1 MGTSDKSKFAA
12 SVAMPLQKAV
22 AVSTELWGNT
32 GIGYFS
38 SSGSLA
44 FSKVWTCCD
53 EYSGSSLKS
62 LVCLTKASPKIVAG
76 AAREGCNNAVDKVRK
91 VKRDLYVKKDSTL
104 GVELKAGSDGSNQNF
119 ASVTVGHANS
129 TIPSPSLAFKSPSE
143 DAAILQLAS
152 KSPLSGDHKGTQAL
166 QSKRLRVAV
175 DVDEVLGSFLSSLN
189 TFIAEQHFLKYD
201 LSEYH
206 VYDFM
211 KIWGCSQAEANDR
224 VHAFFESEHFKDG
237 IAPIPGAHR
246 SLLQLADFCHLVV
259 VTSRQHVI
267 RNQTLDWIESHYPGI
282 FSDVYFGNHFA
293 LEGEARPKSEI
304 CRSIGAEILIDDN
317 PRYAVE
323 CAQQDI
329 EVLLFDYNYGY
340 PWSKTVDGPVH
351 PLITRVQS
359 WQEVELSLL
368 ARAGEKR

>member
-1 MGTSDKSKFAA
+1 MGTSDKSNFAA

-76 AAREGCNNAVDKVRK
+76 AAREGCNNAVDNVRK
-91 VKRDLYVKKDSTL
+91 VKRDLYVKKDSTF

-152 KSPLSGDHKGTQAL
+152 KNPLSGDHKGTQAL

-175 DVDEVLGSFLSSLN
+175 DVDEGTFWLDHKYVTSVYHRFNDRQTRCNCLMFLLVVLGSFLSSLN

-211 KIWGCSQAEANDR
+211 KVC
-224 VHAFFESEHFKDG
+224 
-237 IAPIPGAHR
+237 
-246 SLLQLADFCHLVV
+246 
-259 VTSRQHVI
+259 
-267 RNQTLDWIESHYPGI
+267 
-282 FSDVYFGNHFA
+282 VYM
-293 LEGEARPKSEI
+293 
-304 CRSIGAEILIDDN
+304 C
-317 PRYAVE
+317 
-323 CAQQDI
+323 
-329 EVLLFDYNYGY
+329 
-340 PWSKTVDGPVH
+340 
-351 PLITRVQS
+351 
-359 WQEVELSLL
+359 
-368 ARAGEKR
+368 